1 MTNPRNMSQICTKI
15 HVCLHYLHIFSNNL
29 YSYNYGSA
37 VSSWIKDWGYMAFPQ
52 PHFPSGK
59 PTPLSEASKIMPLE
73 FPISKCLHFGLEI
86 LVLIVLHISTH
97 GDLKT
102 WCCPNSV
109 RHFVENIT
117 FDSHLWPGWHEI
129 WLVRSTWLSA
139 NFLFPFSYCKF
150 YNLVFNSISSL
161 EIRHLSLLNFHLLL
175 DNLLGIYI
183 CSVYST
189 LHSSCF
195 VLLVTCYSFQSMP
208 CLASKQ
214 WHKAINYFENS

>member
-1 MTNPRNMSQICTKI
+1 
-15 HVCLHYLHIFSNNL
+15 
-29 YSYNYGSA
+29 
-37 VSSWIKDWGYMAFPQ
+37 MAFPQ

-129 WLVRSTWLSA
+129 
-139 NFLFPFSYCKF
+139 
-150 YNLVFNSISSL
+150 
-161 EIRHLSLLNFHLLL
+161 
-175 DNLLGIYI
+175 
-183 CSVYST
+183 
-189 LHSSCF
+189 
-195 VLLVTCYSFQSMP
+195 
-208 CLASKQ
+208 
-214 WHKAINYFENS
+214 